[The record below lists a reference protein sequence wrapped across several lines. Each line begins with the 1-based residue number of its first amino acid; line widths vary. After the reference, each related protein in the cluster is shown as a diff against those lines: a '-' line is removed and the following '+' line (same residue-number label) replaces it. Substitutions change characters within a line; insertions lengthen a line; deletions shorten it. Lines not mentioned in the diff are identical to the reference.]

1 VKVCI
6 FDGDVSYPAT
16 SGKRLRTL
24 NLMLKLAQRHEIVYL
39 GRLVGDRATDP
50 EAETFLR
57 DHGIEPIL
65 VHAPLP
71 KKRGLGFAVRLA
83 GNLLQ
88 RWPYSVASHQSDILR
103 QAVAKLRAE
112 RSFDLWQLEW
122 TGYLPM
128 VPAGTPRVS
137 IAHNV
142 ETVIWKRFA
151 ETATGTLKRAFLR
164 TQARKMAAFERWAV
178 NAGEHV
184 VAVSDEDADI
194 FRTRFGA
201 ERVDVVDNG
210 VDNDFFAGLSGPRD
224 PFTVLF
230 LGALDWRPNQDAIDI
245 LLARIFPEVRRQE
258 PRARLLI
265 VGRNPSAGLRGRVSS
280 MDGVELHAD
289 VADVRPFLGQAG
301 LMAVP
306 LRIGGGSRLKIL
318 EALASNVP
326 VIASRVGAEG
336 LHLETGTHFIEADE
350 DAMAAALVSAMRD
363 PGPIRKMTEAGRTR
377 VRERYDWSALARKLE
392 AVWETARSSS
402 VGWVSRPVPPRQ
414 VASEELNDCRGE
426 GWTGQETHPTAEAR
440 A

>member
-1 VKVCI
+1 MKVLL

-24 NLMLKLAQRHEIVYL
+24 NLMLKLADRHDITYL
-39 GRLVGDRATDP
+39 GRLTGDKSTDP
-50 EAETFLR
+50 EAEEFLR

-71 KKRGLGFAVRLA
+71 MKSGPGFAARLVR
-83 GNLLQ
+83 NLFET
-88 RWPYSVASHQSDILR
+88 WPYSVASHQSELLR
-103 QAVAKLRAE
+103 QTVARLHGE
-112 RSFDLWQLEW
+112 RRFDVQQIEW

-128 VPAGTPRVS
+128 VPAGVPRVS

-142 ETVIWKRFA
+142 ETVIWQRSA
-151 ETATGTLKRAFLR
+151 ETAANPLKRAFLVM
-164 TQARKMAAFERWAV
+164 QARKMEAFERWAV
-178 NAGEHV
+178 RAGERL
-184 VAVSDEDADI
+184 VAVSEEDARI

-210 VDNDFFAGLSGPRD
+210 VDNDFFADVTGSRD

-245 LLARIFPEVRRQE
+245 LLGRIFPEVRRQE
-258 PRARLLI
+258 PRARLMI
-265 VGRNPSAGLRGRVSS
+265 VGRNPSASLRSRTFA

-289 VADVRPFLGQAG
+289 VADVRPFLGRAG

-336 LHLETGTHFIEADE
+336 LHLTPGTHFVESDE
-350 DAMAAALVSAMRD
+350 DAMAAAIVSAMRN
-363 PGPIRKMTEAGRTR
+363 PEPIRTMTEAGRTL
-377 VRERYDWSALARKLE
+377 VREQYDWSALARKLE
-392 AVWETARSSS
+392 AVWDSS
-402 VGWVSRPVPPRQ
+402 VGWVSRPVL
-414 VASEELNDCRGE
+414 ASSLPQMEPLTTTGRG
-426 GWTGQETHPTAEAR
+426 GTGQETHPTGATP
-440 A
+440 